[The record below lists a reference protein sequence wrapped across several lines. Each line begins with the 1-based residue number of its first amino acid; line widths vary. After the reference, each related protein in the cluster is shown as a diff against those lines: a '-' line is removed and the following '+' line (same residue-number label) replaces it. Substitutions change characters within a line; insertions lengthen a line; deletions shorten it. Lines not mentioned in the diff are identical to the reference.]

1 MAGDLTVGDTMIRS
15 VRPIAALGAF
25 ALALLAQPAAADG
38 RRFVISPTQKIDLVR
53 DLPNDATF
61 ERDGQYFDLG
71 YIYPVHTVNGASVA
85 SAGGDAGFVLYY
97 DDRFIR
103 LRPSELEALRY
114 ALGDDPTAGY
124 VPPVP
129 ASATSGGASSG
140 PWGRPPAIGSGTA
153 GPGGAAATSVGFGV
167 GAGFAWISFV
177 IIGVIMIGVRIL
189 RGLAR
194 GASQLHRERVSAA
207 GSDGAFEARVA
218 ARLAE
223 LHDGG
228 PATPD
233 LSPPASRG
241 FGRKLV

>member
-1 MAGDLTVGDTMIRS
+1 MIRS

-25 ALALLAQPAAADG
+25 ALALLVQPAVAESV
-38 RRFVISPTQKIDLVR
+38 RRNVISSTQRIDLVR

-103 LRPSELEALRY
+103 LGPSELEALTY
-114 ALGDDPTAGY
+114 ALGEDPTAGY
-124 VPPVP
+124 VPPV
-129 ASATSGGASSG
+129 AATAAPSSD
-140 PWGRPPAIGSGTA
+140 PWDRRPPVDAGVSGSARSG
-153 GPGGAAATSVGFGV
+153 ATSVGFGV